1 MYWPRKLCDPWVMRP
16 GQLRSLLQVL
26 RANGVTEFSGVDGKG
41 TVSIKLADARAPLPV
56 LKGKAAKLEPPLSEA
71 GRVMQQ
77 LQTPEAADML
87 KKLGVPAETMA
98 DVLVGLS

>member
-1 MYWPRKLCDPWVMRP
+1 MGMRV

-26 RANGVTEFSGVDGKG
+26 RANGVTEYQGVDGKG

-56 LKGKAAKLEPPLSEA
+56 VKGKADKAGPPLSEA
-71 GRVMQQ
+71 ERVRQQ

-87 KKLGVPAETMA
+87 KKIGVPAETMA

>member
-1 MYWPRKLCDPWVMRP
+1 MTAGR
-16 GQLRSLLQVL
+16 LRALLTIL
-26 RANGVTEFSGVDGKG
+26 RANGVTEYQGVDGKG
-41 TVSIKLADARAPLPV
+41 TVSIKLTGVVAPQPV
-56 LKGKAAKLEPPLSEA
+56 AKGKSVKPEPPLSEA

-77 LQTPEAADML
+77 LQTPEAVDML

>member
-1 MYWPRKLCDPWVMRP
+1 MTAGR
-16 GQLRSLLQVL
+16 LRALLTIL
-26 RANGVTEFSGVDGKG
+26 RANGVTEYQGGDGKG

-56 LKGKAAKLEPPLSEA
+56 VKGKADKAGPPLSEA

-77 LQTPEAADML
+77 LQRPEAADML

-98 DVLVGLS
+98 DMLVGLS

>member
-1 MYWPRKLCDPWVMRP
+1 MGMRV
-16 GQLRSLLQVL
+16 GQLRILLQVL
-26 RANGVTEFSGVDGKG
+26 RANGVTEYQGVDGKG
-41 TVSIKLADARAPLPV
+41 TVTLKLADARAPLPV
-56 LKGKAAKLEPPLSEA
+56 VKGKAAKPEPPLSEA